1 MFCNKTMFSHDK
13 DVTSFPQSTHMKIHS
28 GEKSNVIMPLLRQAM
43 WGNISI
49 CTVEKN
55 QTNATNAIMQLFI
68 LAIWGHIW
76 RCTVEKSQNNA
87 TNVIWHLIVLAIWPK
102 NNLTKLGRYL
112 HNLHKDSFLLNDPWQ
127 NPWMLRFIISMGFA
141 MELWENPLHGKTHIP
156 WLLPWY
162 MGYAIDLWQ
171 NPLDTLIQ
179 PGHAVTSI
187 FDGIFCMQSLYVK
200 QRYE

>member
-1 MFCNKTMFSHDK
+1 MWSCLFSGRRCEA
-13 DVTSFPQSTHMKIHS
+13 TFQYAQWRKI
-28 GEKSNVIMPLLRQAM
+28 KQMQPMRL
-43 WGNISI
+43 
-49 CTVEKN
+49 C
-55 QTNATNAIMQLFI
+55 MQLFI

-141 MELWENPLHGKTHIP
+141 IELWENPLHGKTHIP

-171 NPLDTLIQ
+171 NPWDTLIR
-179 PGHAVTSI
+179 PRHAVI
-187 FDGIFCMQSLYVK
+187 CDPNDREI
-200 QRYE
+200 